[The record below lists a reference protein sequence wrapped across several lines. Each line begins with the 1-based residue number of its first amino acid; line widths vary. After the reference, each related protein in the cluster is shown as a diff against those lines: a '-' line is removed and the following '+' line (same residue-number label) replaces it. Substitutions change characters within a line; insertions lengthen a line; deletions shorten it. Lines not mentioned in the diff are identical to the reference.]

1 MRLKL
6 IEDFAMNCKAVQSRL
21 SAYLD
26 RELTG
31 TELLELRDHL
41 RNCDECRAEETEL
54 RQLKNLLGSLSV
66 AEPSAD
72 LADRL
77 CARVLTSAPV
87 AEPRINLR
95 RSIITFSAV
104 AACSMMATLFI
115 IERPQAPT
123 AKARKIENA
132 RFDVLQDQAYDI
144 GYDATSGSPVST
156 VSNYVGR

>member
-1 MRLKL
+1 
-6 IEDFAMNCKAVQSRL
+6 MNCKAVQSRL

-77 CARVLTSAPV
+77 CARVLKSAPV
-87 AEPRINLR
+87 AEPRINRLSWS
-95 RSIITFSAV
+95 SITYSYRLTRVSPRLTTVDSTTFKG
-104 AACSMMATLFI
+104 I
-115 IERPQAPT
+115 Q
-123 AKARKIENA
+123 
-132 RFDVLQDQAYDI
+132 Q
-144 GYDATSGSPVST
+144 
-156 VSNYVGR
+156 